1 MSKRSSCCV
10 KLRDITTTISLL
22 IFLHGD
28 VKIHCCSSALT
39 WDVCERLLWGC
50 ECVPIQLINLELN
63 SSSQFGQETRIL
75 QVHGADLQAV
85 Y

>member
-10 KLRDITTTISLL
+10 KLRGIATTISLL

-39 WDVCERLLWGC
+39 WDVCERLLVGC
-50 ECVPIQLINLELN
+50 ECVHIQQINLELN
-63 SSSQFGQETRIL
+63 SASQFGQETSIL